1 MWQSPLNCYISILL
15 ILPIVLFFYLRRW
28 AWSPHCKNR
37 FYIVNIISLMYLTI
51 NPRRSNVYIF
61 YFIHPIIN
69 NRTRVIA
76 WNIILL
82 ILLKKISPN
91 LRTNQKVFLSFSSKY
106 KRMPTTIW
114 YEHSFHGVFPS
125 LFATYICHF
134 RSLSLL
140 DLRLSTAYFFLIF
153 VSGKPHCYIFLPSS
167 VLHIGGNM
175 S

>member
-1 MWQSPLNCYISILL
+1 MQFLGCEVWVLCSTGFILMIHDYTNSFHDFLGFPWYFQLSINWCFHIVWQSPLNCYISILL

-91 LRTNQKVFLSFSSKY
+91 LRTNQNSV
-106 KRMPTTIW
+106 
-114 YEHSFHGVFPS
+114 S
-125 LFATYICHF
+125 LI
-134 RSLSLL
+134 LL
-140 DLRLSTAYFFLIF
+140 
-153 VSGKPHCYIFLPSS
+153 
-167 VLHIGGNM
+167 
-175 S
+175 